1 MLDNNSLNAYAQ
13 PIQNKRIRLELLDFN
28 YAVVDS
34 IEGVCIGGNLT
45 KNADDVLRR
54 SGNLTIC
61 VPINPNATT
70 FLDAVSGYTIS
81 YGGKIW
87 LDKYVKISIGIDS
100 MIPPYDTAWQTF
112 GICLIDEPSRNFS
125 ATQYEISFSVIDLM
139 ARFTGLRFGQLTAI
153 TTMIEA
159 VVQSG
164 DTYTKTKTRDALTS
178 VIKELGAIKMY
189 SIYPIPQKYEYLP
202 YDIKVEIGATV
213 WELLSQFLNILVG
226 WQMYFDDEGVFRV
239 EPIPSGV
246 HSITY
251 PMSRQSLISAT
262 VSTDF
267 QAVKNQ
273 VIVYGRTL
281 EPTYTDTSGTLATA
295 ISVNIDPADAT
306 DFAVGATTIAF
317 WFPNAVELPQTSSFT
332 LIDINGSHTCNLTDF
347 QAVNAY
353 VPATQLIQ
361 GSYYVIQ
368 LSAATLNNDGTI
380 DITQPMTWQWLGKQ
394 QISSCSVDDNRESP
408 FYINNQL
415 ANSYWCGL
423 CSPVSSI
430 ASDVFVMNIDDQND
444 PISALSDGMIL
455 TFMVTTT
462 SEAAAKI
469 NVYSS
474 DGTQIASQVPIYDN
488 GVAIAA
494 AKMYSDYTI
503 FMVKYDS
510 TNSRF
515 DFLGRHPYALTKVLS
530 GGVYDNIYAD
540 LLAAERSRYELY
552 LSSSMQ
558 NNISLSV
565 VPNYALD
572 VNVKIPFSD
581 NWAMPYDFAQTIAD
595 DTSNF
600 IVKTVTYPLGING
613 TPQEIEAVQIYDNEN
628 YVGEDYKIPTTQAP
642 KLGIPTISVSGTTLT
657 ITGASGATSFYVVA
671 ATTPTIYNVSFTLTE
686 RTADLRDYLSPDTT
700 YLIAAVAK
708 ASGYR
713 DSDNSNIVS
722 FSYEGWLYP
731 TLDGGV
737 LTIKQAYNAS
747 SSSGTLTIE

>member
-1 MLDNNSLNAYAQ
+1 MLDNNSLIAYAQ

-34 IEGVCIGGNLT
+34 IEGVCIGGNLSKT
-45 KNADDVLRR
+45 ADDVLRR

-61 VPINPNATT
+61 VPLNPNATT

-87 LDKYVKISIGIDS
+87 LDKYIKIYIGIDS
-100 MIPPYDTAWQTF
+100 MVPPYSTAWQTF
-112 GICLIDEPSRNFS
+112 GICLIDEPARNFN
-125 ATQYEISFSVIDLM
+125 ATQYEISFAVIDLM
-139 ARFTGLRFGQLTAI
+139 ARFTGLRFGQLTAM
-153 TTMIEA
+153 TTAIEA

-164 DTYTKTKTRDALTS
+164 DTYTKTKTRDALAA
-178 VIKELGAIKMY
+178 VIKELGSVNMY

-213 WELLSQFLNILVG
+213 WELLSQFLDILVG
-226 WQMYFDDEGVFRV
+226 WQIYFDDEGVLRV

-251 PMSRQSLISAT
+251 PLNRQSLISAR

-281 EPTYTDTSGTLATA
+281 EPTYIDTTGTLATA

-306 DFAVGATTIAF
+306 YFMVGATTIAF
-317 WFPNAVELPQTSSFT
+317 WFPNAVDLPQTSSFT
-332 LIDINGSHTCNLTDF
+332 LIDANGSHTCALTDF
-347 QAVNAY
+347 GNINGY
-353 VPATQLIQ
+353 VPAMQLIQ

-415 ANSYWCGL
+415 ADTYWCGL

-430 ASDVFVMNIDDQND
+430 ASDVFVMNIDDQNA
-444 PISALSDGMIL
+444 PISALSNGMIL

-462 SEAAAKI
+462 SAAAAKI

-474 DGTQIASQVPIYDN
+474 DGTQIATQVPIYDN
-488 GVAIAA
+488 GSPIAA

-503 FMVKYDS
+503 FAVKYDL

-515 DFLGRHPYALTKVLS
+515 NFLGRHPYVLTKVLS
-530 GGVYDNIYAD
+530 GGTYDNIFAD
-540 LLAAERSRYELY
+540 LLADERSRYELY

-558 NNISLSV
+558 NNISLSI
-565 VPNYALD
+565 VPNFALD

-600 IVKTVTYPLGING
+600 IVKTVTYPLDING
-613 TPQEIEAVQIYDNEN
+613 SPQEIEAVQIYDNEN
-628 YVGEDYKIPTTQAP
+628 YVGEDYEIPTTQAP
-642 KLGIPTISVSGTTLT
+642 KFSTPTISISGSTLT
-657 ITGASGATSFYVVA
+657 IADASGATSFRVTAV
-671 ATTPTIYNVSFTLTE
+671 TSPSIYNVTFTLTE
-686 RTADLRDYLSPDTT
+686 RTANLQDYLEPDTAYT
-700 YLIAAVAK
+700 IGVVAQ

-713 DSDNSNIVS
+713 DSDISNLVP
-722 FSYEGWLYP
+722 FSYEGWIYP
-731 TLDGGV
+731 SLDGGV